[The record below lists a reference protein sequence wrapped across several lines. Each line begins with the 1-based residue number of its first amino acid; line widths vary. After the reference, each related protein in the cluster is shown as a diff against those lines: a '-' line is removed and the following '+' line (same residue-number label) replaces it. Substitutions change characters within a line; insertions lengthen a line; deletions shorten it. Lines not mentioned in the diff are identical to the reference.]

1 MYLNMNLLDLHLWE
15 SGQMTAFAVPDNP
28 DDVVQV
34 GDVLCIKEPFKRI
47 TMAETTTTEEGEEK
61 SQKTLVAVRYC
72 SDNKVCMPTA
82 SLDLDTTKF
91 EEAMRWSATKQMPDF
106 AIRRY
111 ALVTETFVKPL
122 SKFDEDDLHLMCL
135 DYASQN
141 NPQLLMQEYLPI
153 KNAELLHDWW
163 KQHYKST
170 LKDCGDPMAI
180 LLHIKPFTSK

>member
-1 MYLNMNLLDLHLWE
+1 MYLNMNLLDLYRWE
-15 SGQMTAFAVPDNP
+15 HGVLLAFAVPHNP
-28 DDVVQV
+28 DDVVQA

-47 TMAETTTTEEGEEK
+47 TITETITEEDKER
-61 SQKTLVAVRYC
+61 SQKNLVAVRYC
-72 SDNKVCMPTA
+72 SDDRVCMSA
-82 SLDLDTTKF
+82 VSSDLDATRF
-91 EEAMRWSATKQMPDF
+91 EEATRRSAAKQMPDF

-122 SKFDEDDLHLMCL
+122 SEFNESDLRLMCL

-141 NPQLLMQEYLPI
+141 NPQLLMEEYLSI

-170 LKDCGDPMAI
+170 LKGYGDPMAV
-180 LLHIKPFTSK
+180 LLYIEPYTSK